1 MPLCMQKPNLEK
13 TERILAFD
21 LDFELYSREI
31 EKSFKICLSIVGA
44 FS

>member
-1 MPLCMQKPNLEK
+1 MQKPNLEM

-21 LDFELYSREI
+21 VDFELYPRDI
-31 EKSFKICLSIVGA
+31 EKSFKGTWLSIVGA

>member
-1 MPLCMQKPNLEK
+1 MQKPNLEM

-21 LDFELYSREI
+21 LNFELYSRDI
-31 EKSFKICLSIVGA
+31 EKSFKKHVCLLGA